1 MLFAFCLLNPLPQD
15 IVPFASLEKNNYTT
29 NNGDYNGHKTS
40 ERMFPVVE

>member
-15 IVPFASLEKNNYTT
+15 IVHFASLEKDNFTT

-40 ERMFPVVE
+40 EKMFPVVE